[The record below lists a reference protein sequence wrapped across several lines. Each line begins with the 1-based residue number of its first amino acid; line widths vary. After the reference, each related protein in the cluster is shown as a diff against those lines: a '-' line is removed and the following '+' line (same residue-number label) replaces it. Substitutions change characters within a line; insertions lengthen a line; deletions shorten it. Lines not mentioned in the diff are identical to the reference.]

1 MTVLVNVFQTLVGL
15 FVEDGSL
22 ALAITAI
29 VLLSGIIAILLPDMP
44 LAAGGLLLVGSLGVL
59 FGNVMKAA
67 RR

>member
-29 VLLSGIIAILLPDMP
+29 VLLSVIIAILLPDMP